1 MCIRDRLV
9 KSIEDTNSFIELEKE
24 RVHKGIEDMERIKDN
39 FENRCIQTCCN
50 IKTELERLPK
60 LSHIRMDNEDIA
72 IIGLYIPYVREE
84 MYKDRMSAYIDETIV
99 AAESFK
105 EQEERFRYIRSRLS
119 WKRLFSVIVTDMNSC
134 LLYTSPSPRD
144 RQKSRMPSSA

>member
-1 MCIRDRLV
+1 MLPVNAAKTEQLV

-99 AAESFK
+99 AAASF
-105 EQEERFRYIRSRLS
+105 FICSNFILNSYLS
-119 WKRLFSVIVTDMNSC
+119 TLKTSIMSMNR
-134 LLYTSPSPRD
+134 PSN
-144 RQKSRMPSSA
+144 SNNTAY